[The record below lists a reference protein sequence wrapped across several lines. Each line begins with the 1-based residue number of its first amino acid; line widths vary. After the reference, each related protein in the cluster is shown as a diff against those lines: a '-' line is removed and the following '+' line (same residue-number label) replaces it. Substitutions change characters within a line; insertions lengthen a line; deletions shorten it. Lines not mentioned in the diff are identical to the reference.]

1 MKKRIS
7 FFPFLCILLISLQ
20 CYSQNGE
27 YYSTRQVAPK
37 TTLELFDQLKSSVSI
52 AQKADIYFW
61 LSWKYMNVVKM
72 DSAQLYC
79 AKIKEVCAPS
89 AYEPGMGKYFLANA
103 RLSFLLMEFS
113 EAQVHFKNALEIIN
127 RYNDVLLLGLAHK
140 FMALN
145 YMGLE
150 SNEYEFVN
158 SRKHLRIAINYLSRL
173 PASGDLAHA
182 YQIYGNEH
190 FEMYQIDSAVFYFI
204 AAFRCA
210 EKSNSYRIIFNSNYF
225 LSDLYLSLRDWDKA
239 HEHLQHAFRVPAHIP
254 DKVMMRSC
262 LGVYAIYLI
271 EKKDFNRADSV
282 IKQYVEMNK
291 LLGDEFGGIKLL
303 QIRGAYEFGKR
314 NLSAAVKY
322 FTDAYTLLAGSEGR
336 ARSELVDIVFRLARA
351 EYERGHY
358 TIATRHFW
366 EVLQIASK
374 LGAGVYAMN
383 AKFELGRTYN
393 ALGKMDSAYYF
404 MRAHAHLKDS
414 LVSMQKQRAVVE
426 LMANYET
433 EKQDQQITLLQQKTD
448 LQAALAAR
456 ESQRKN
462 FAYIAI
468 AGVLLFGG
476 FAFFRYQQHKRLSK
490 KLSASLVELKET
502 QHQLIRI
509 EKEKEAENIRSSIS
523 RDIHDEVGA
532 TLSGVALYSEIAKQ
546 KMKEHKDTDVN
557 TYLEHISTN
566 SKEMVQKMS
575 DIVWAI
581 NPENDS
587 FGRIMSKLQALAI
600 NLCAGKNIRLHTSI
614 DNIILDE
621 HPEMQVRKNIYLF
634 IKEAMNNA
642 VKYSGGKNLYFSL
655 RRQDETIIAEVR
667 DDGHGFDRNAVV
679 TGNGLNN
686 MRIRANELNG
696 TFTVQSTPEQGTCIR
711 LQFNFHPAGGHRKVV

>member
-1 MKKRIS
+1 MKKKIS
-7 FFPFLCILLISLQ
+7 FFTFLCILHISLQ

-27 YYSTRQVAPK
+27 YNSTRQIVPK
-37 TTLELFDQLKSSVSI
+37 TTIELFDQLKSAVSI

-61 LSWKYMNVVKM
+61 LSWKYMNVMKM

-79 AKIKEVCAPS
+79 AKVKEVCTPS

-103 RLSFLLMEFS
+103 RLSFLLREFS
-113 EAQVHFKNALEIIN
+113 ESLAHFTKALEIFN
-127 RYNDVLLLGLAHK
+127 RYNDVLLLGLTHK

-150 SNEYEFVN
+150 SNKSEFAN
-158 SRKHLRIAINYLSRL
+158 SRYHIRLSIDYLSRL
-173 PASGDLAHA
+173 PASGELAHA
-182 YQIYGNEH
+182 YQVYGNEH

-204 AAFRCA
+204 AAFRSA
-210 EKSNSYRIIFNSNYF
+210 EKANSPRIIFNSNYF
-225 LSDLYLSLRDWDKA
+225 LSELYLSLHDWDKA
-239 HEHLQHAFRVPAHIP
+239 YEHLQLAFRVPAHIP
-254 DKVMMRSC
+254 EKVMMRSC
-262 LGVYAIYLI
+262 LGVYAICLI
-271 EKKDFNRADSV
+271 EKKDFVRADSV
-282 IKQYVEMNK
+282 IKQYTAMNK
-291 LLGDEFGGIKLL
+291 VLGDIFGEMKLL

-314 NLSAAVKY
+314 NFPAAVKY
-322 FTDAYTLLAGSEGR
+322 FSEVYTQLWQSEGR
-336 ARSELVDIVFRLARA
+336 TGFEFVDIVFRLARA
-351 EYERGHY
+351 EYEIGNY
-358 TIATRHFW
+358 TTATRHFW
-366 EVLQIASK
+366 EVLRTASK
-374 LGAGVYAMN
+374 IGSGVYAMN

-404 MRAHAHLKDS
+404 MRAHSYLKDS
-414 LVSMQKQRAVVE
+414 LLSMQKQRAAVE

-433 EKQDQQITLLQQKTD
+433 EKQEQQIKLLQQQGD
-448 LQAALAAR
+448 LKSALAAR

-462 FAYIAI
+462 FAYIVI
-468 AGVLLFGG
+468 ATVLVFGG
-476 FAFFRYQQHKRLSK
+476 YGFFRYLQHKRLSK
-490 KLSASLVELKET
+490 KLSASLAELKET

-557 TYLEHISTN
+557 TYLDHISTN

-696 TFTVQSTPEQGTCIR
+696 TFSVQSAPAQGTCIQ